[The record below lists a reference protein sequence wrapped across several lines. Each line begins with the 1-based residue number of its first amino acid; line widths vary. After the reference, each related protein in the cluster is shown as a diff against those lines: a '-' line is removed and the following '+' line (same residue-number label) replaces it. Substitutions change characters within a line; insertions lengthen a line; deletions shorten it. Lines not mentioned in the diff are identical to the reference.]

1 MYMSTMKL
9 KAAHLTLSTF
19 TKMLQNKTF
28 HVQKDNVVALI
39 YVAKMKATSSL
50 DVTNLEKQ
58 LVLAAVESN

>member
-1 MYMSTMKL
+1 
-9 KAAHLTLSTF
+9 
-19 TKMLQNKTF
+19 MLQNKTF